1 MSNIVKVILVLA
13 CVSAVLAV
21 QSNTGNMSL
30 EQQQAI
36 EKEIMKVHA
45 EMVKAAENYDAE
57 GLFSYVL
64 DECKGVIVQDGNI
77 TMTRQEALNA
87 AKEGMKGLKDISY
100 KFNKENIT
108 IISPTVALWVANGT
122 TSITITEDGRQL
134 NIPFAETI
142 VFVQRDGQ
150 WKVFHAHRSNPNTP

>member
-30 EQQQAI
+30 EQQQSI

-45 EMVKAAENYDAE
+45 GMVKAAENYDAE